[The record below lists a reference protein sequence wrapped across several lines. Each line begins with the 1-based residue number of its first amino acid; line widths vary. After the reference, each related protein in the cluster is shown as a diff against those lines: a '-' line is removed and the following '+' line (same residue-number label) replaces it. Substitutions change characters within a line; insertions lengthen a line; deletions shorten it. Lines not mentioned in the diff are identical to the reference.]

1 MLKVGLT
8 GGIGSGKSLIAEMFK
23 LLGVPVIHADV
34 TAKYLMEH
42 DEALKAAISKLFG
55 EEVYENGRL
64 NRPFLASLVFKNK
77 QRLEALNAL
86 VHPATVAYGKK
97 WFAAQK
103 FPYSIKEAAIFF
115 ESGTYVEMD
124 KMIGVYAPADLR
136 LKRAMERDAVSEEE
150 IRKRMQHQMNE
161 EEKMSR
167 CDYVIQ
173 NDGTKSI
180 IEQVLE
186 LNKVLIEISNCK

>member
-23 LLGVPVIHADV
+23 LLGVPVMHADA

-42 DEALKAAISKLFG
+42 DENLKAALTKTFG
-55 EEVYENGRL
+55 EKVYQNGRL
-64 NRPFLASLVFKNK
+64 SRPFLASLVFNNTQK
-77 QRLEALNAL
+77 LETLNAL
-86 VHPATVAYGKK
+86 VHPATVAYSGK
-97 WFAAQK
+97 WFEKQA
-103 FPYSIKEAAIFF
+103 FPYAIKEAAIFF
-115 ESGTYVEMD
+115 ESGTYVEMN
-124 KMIGVYAPADLR
+124 KMIGVYAPFEMR
-136 LKRAMERDAVSEEE
+136 LKRTMERDGISEEE
-150 IRKRMQHQMNE
+150 VKERMQHQMNE

-173 NDGTKSI
+173 NDGSKSI

-186 LNKVLIEISNCK
+186 IHYRLTSNF